1 MLELHRLRAEVQQE
15 SFAKSWAL
23 LTGVDDRGDPEA
35 VVADELSG
43 RSCSTVGGTV
53 QLEVLHAGGDGARDR
68 DGDALASGGGN
79 SGSGENWGRL
89 TKVIAQRQGVVV
101 RTGGEVGACAS
112 GSSSDAETSNARSI
126 GVHGRGANLL
136 TRTEEE
142 VWLEV
147 DRASGRGHFRH
158 VVADSLTAE
167 TWLRAELRI
176 ELTNESG
183 DHDWL
188 SVELS
193 RRTEVLKSFNSEG
206 LDVVLSEGCT
216 GEVKNDR
223 GGLSAP
229 TLEVLGDELAVG
241 VTFEDLLEQTRHRD
255 GVDRKVSSRAGLC
268 TGGVGEVR
276 VTPVEFALDVFQ
288 KVHSSFFCLLSN
300 DVAHRGADESHLVAH
315 FTTLA
320 EEGDP
325 LTVTYVRGVFFLTS
339 ATFTDVRRSVRAVT
353 DETAVLL
360 EQVVGFVDA
369 EGRPQ
374 LQVFHIEG
382 HDFKGRFQRFRLDHA
397 TVGEVGRATSVAVA
411 SAESLV
417 QVLDFSLGDET
428 LLQTLH
434 DLIECVLIHI
444 LLSPLLLNA
453 VFSCDFLQ
461 LGCGSDLCL
470 EDILSRNFLT

>member
-15 SFAKSWAL
+15 RFAKPWAL

-35 VVADELSG
+35 VVADELSS
-43 RSCSTVGGTV
+43 RSSAAVRGAV
-53 QLEVLHAGGDGARDR
+53 QLEVLHAGRHGAGDR
-68 DGDALASGGGN
+68 DGDALASG
-79 SGSGENWGRL
+79 SGHSRSGEHWSGF
-89 TKVIAQRQGVVV
+89 TEVVAQRQSIMI
-101 RTGGEVGACAS
+101 RTSGEVGTRTS
-112 GSSSDAETSNARSI
+112 GGTSDAEASDAWSVS
-126 GVHGRGANLL
+126 VHGRSANLL

-147 DRASGRGHFRH
+147 DCASGRGHFRH
-158 VVADSLTAE
+158 VIAHSLAAE

-176 ELTNESG
+176 ELANESG

-193 RRTEVLKSFNSEG
+193 WRTEVLKGFNSEG

-241 VTFEDLLEQTRHRD
+241 VAFEDLLEQTGHRD
-255 GVDRKVSSRAGLC
+255 GVDRKVSGRAGLC
-268 TGGVGEVR
+268 TGGVGEMC
-276 VTPVEFALDVFQ
+276 VTPVEFALDVLQ
-288 KVHSSFFCLLSN
+288 KVHRAFFCLLSN
-300 DVAHRGADESHLVAH
+300 DVAHRRADESHLVAH

-353 DETAVLL
+353 DETVVLL

-417 QVLDFSLGDET
+417 QVFDFSLGDET

-453 VFSCDFLQ
+453 VFGCDFLQ
-461 LGCGSDLCL
+461 LGCGSDLCF
-470 EDILSRNFLT
+470 EDILSRNFFA

>member
-1 MLELHRLRAEVQQE
+1 M
-15 SFAKSWAL
+15 
-23 LTGVDDRGDPEA
+23 
-35 VVADELSG
+35 
-43 RSCSTVGGTV
+43 
-53 QLEVLHAGGDGARDR
+53 
-68 DGDALASGGGN
+68 
-79 SGSGENWGRL
+79 
-89 TKVIAQRQGVVV
+89 
-101 RTGGEVGACAS
+101 
-112 GSSSDAETSNARSI
+112 
-126 GVHGRGANLL
+126 L

-147 DRASGRGHFRH
+147 DCASGRGHFRH
-158 VVADSLTAE
+158 VIADSLTAE

-176 ELTNESG
+176 ELANESG

-229 TLEVLGDELAVG
+229 ALEVLGDELAVG
-241 VTFEDLLEQTRHRD
+241 VAFEDLLKQTGHRD
-255 GVDRKVSSRAGLC
+255 GVDRKISRSAGLC

-276 VTPVEFALDVFQ
+276 VTPVEFALDVLQ
-288 KVHSSFFCLLSN
+288 KVHRAFFCLLSN
-300 DVAHRGADESHLVAH
+300 DVAHRRADEGHLVAH
-315 FTTLA
+315 LTTLA

-339 ATFTDVRRSVRAVT
+339 ATFSDVRRSVRAVT
-353 DETAVLL
+353 DETVVLL

-397 TVGEVGRATSVAVA
+397 TVGEVGRAASVAVA

-417 QVLDFSLGDET
+417 QVFDFSLGDET

-444 LLSPLLLNA
+444 LLSPL
-453 VFSCDFLQ
+453 
-461 LGCGSDLCL
+461 
-470 EDILSRNFLT
+470 IT